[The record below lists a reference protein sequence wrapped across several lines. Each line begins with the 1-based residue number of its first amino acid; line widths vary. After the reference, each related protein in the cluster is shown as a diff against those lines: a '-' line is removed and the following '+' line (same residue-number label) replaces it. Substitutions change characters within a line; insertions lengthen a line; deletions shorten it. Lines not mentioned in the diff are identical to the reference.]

1 MHIYH
6 PCIFFGEVSV
16 SLPQVFFFLAVLGL
30 FCCSGFFP
38 VMASGGHCLVVVCRL
53 LIVVASLVE
62 HRLWSVWASVVSAR
76 GLSSYG
82 VLA

>member
-6 PCIFFGEVSV
+6 PCIFFSEVSV
-16 SLPQVFFFLAVLGL
+16 SLPQVFFLAVLGL
-30 FCCSGFFP
+30 CCCSGFSP

>member
-1 MHIYH
+1 MFKGVN
-6 PCIFFGEVSV
+6 FFFN
-16 SLPQVFFFLAVLGL
+16 LFLAVMGL
-30 FCCSGFFP
+30 CCCMGSSLVAVSRGC
-38 VMASGGHCLVVVCRL
+38 SSVVVCRL